1 MLVCAKG
8 GGGLLKERKALAALL
23 WEAGIKAE
31 LVHAAA
37 PSQTFQ
43 YEWAAARNIH
53 WLVTI
58 HAVTFSTTD
67 TVQVRMS
74 ISLLTPCWPSGAQVI
89 HSSIAKIATEN
100 VP

>member
-1 MLVCAKG
+1 MRQGRRRPAEG
-8 GGGLLKERKALAALL
+8 AQGAGSAAV
-23 WEAGIKAE
+23 EAGIKAE

-53 WLVTI
+53 WLVII

-67 TVQVRMS
+67 TVQVRIP
-74 ISLLTPCWPSGAQVI
+74 ISLLAPCWPSGAKMARNC
-89 HSSIAKIATEN
+89 IAKIAADN
-100 VP
+100 AP

>member
-1 MLVCAKG
+1 MCAKG

-58 HAVTFSTTD
+58 HAVIFSTTD
-67 TVQVRMS
+67 TVQVSAFYR
-74 ISLLTPCWPSGAQVI
+74 LLGS
-89 HSSIAKIATEN
+89 KIA
-100 VP
+100 

>member
-1 MLVCAKG
+1 MCAKG

-67 TVQVRMS
+67 TVQVR
-74 ISLLTPCWPSGAQVI
+74 IPTSLLAPCWPSGAKMAR
-89 HSSIAKIATEN
+89 SCIAKIAADDA
-100 VP
+100 P